1 MIYIITCKQYVA
13 IAKDRIKKEVY
24 SFTEKPEL
32 VVLQIDHNPASDT
45 YISGKEKD
53 CNEVG
58 IDFIKFN
65 FDSSK
70 DSQNK
75 IVEIIQAAN
84 NDKYVNGILLQVPIP
99 EKYDLK
105 YLQSLISPEKDVD
118 GFKRDSL
125 FDPCTPKGIM
135 DWINHNCIDLVGKN
149 IVVVGR
155 SEIVGKPLV
164 KMLIDKGA
172 TVTSCNSHT
181 KDIEDF
187 THNADIVITAIG
199 KPKYFTAE
207 YFGMSTDLIIDVGI
221 NRDENGKL
229 CGDVNA
235 EQTLMVY
242 PQIYITPVP
251 GGVGLLTRTA
261 LLDNV
266 VKAYKMQN
274 KIEEVVQDED
284 SVRSNQ

>member
-118 GFKRDSL
+118 GFRKDSY
-125 FDPCTPKGIM
+125 FAPCTPKGIL
-135 DWINHNCIDLVGKN
+135 DWLEYNHIDLEGKDVAV
-149 IVVVGR
+149 IGR
-155 SEIVGKPLV
+155 SDIVGKPLTR
-164 KMLIDKGA
+164 MLINKGA
-172 TVTSCNSHT
+172 TVVCCNSHT
-181 KDIEDF
+181 KDIK
-187 THNADIVITAIG
+187 TYTKHADIVITAIG
-199 KPKYFTAE
+199 KPKYFDAS
-207 YFGMSTDLIIDVGI
+207 YFSNKTELVIDVGI
-221 NRDENGKL
+221 NRDENNKL
-229 CGDVNA
+229 CGDVDDGNVLLA
-235 EQTLMVY
+235 F
-242 PQIYITPVP
+242 PHIYITPVP
-251 GGVGLLTRTA
+251 GGVGLLTRVA

-266 VKAYKMQN
+266 VTAYQQHYLTSSDIN
-274 KIEEVVQDED
+274 KY
-284 SVRSNQ
+284 

>member
-13 IAKDRIKKEVY
+13 IEKDRIKKEVS
-24 SFTEKPEL
+24 SFAENPEL
-32 VVLQIDHNPASDT
+32 VVLQVDHDPASDT
-45 YISGKEKD
+45 YISGKERD
-53 CNEVG
+53 CKEVG

-70 DSQNK
+70 DSQDK

-84 NDKYVNGILLQVPIP
+84 HDKYVNGILLQVPIP

-105 YLQSLISPEKDVD
+105 YLQSIICPEKDVD

-125 FDPCTPKGIM
+125 FNPCTPKGIM
-135 DWINHNCIDLVGKN
+135 DWIDHNRIDLESKN
-149 IVVVGR
+149 VVVVGR

-164 KMLIDKGA
+164 RMLIERGA

-181 KDIEDF
+181 KDTEDF

-199 KPKYFTAE
+199 KANYFTAE
-207 YFGMSTDLIIDVGI
+207 YFGMNTDLIVDVGI

-274 KIEEVVQDED
+274 KIEEVVRDED
-284 SVRSNQ
+284 SVRIDQ

>member
-118 GFKRDSL
+118 GFRKDSY
-125 FDPCTPKGIM
+125 FAPCTPKGIL
-135 DWINHNCIDLVGKN
+135 DWLEYNHIDLEGKDVAV
-149 IVVVGR
+149 IGR
-155 SEIVGKPLV
+155 SDIVGKPLTR
-164 KMLIDKGA
+164 MLINKGA
-172 TVTSCNSHT
+172 TVVCCNSHT
-181 KDIEDF
+181 KDIK
-187 THNADIVITAIG
+187 TYTKHADIVITAIG
-199 KPKYFTAE
+199 KPKYFDAS
-207 YFGMSTDLIIDVGI
+207 YFSNKTELVIDVGI
-221 NRDENGKL
+221 NRDENNKL
-229 CGDVNA
+229 CGDVDDGNVLLA
-235 EQTLMVY
+235 F
-242 PQIYITPVP
+242 PHIYITPVP
-251 GGVGLLTRTA
+251 GGVGLLTRVA

-266 VKAYKMQN
+266 VTAYQQHYLTSSYIN
-274 KIEEVVQDED
+274 KY
-284 SVRSNQ
+284 

>member
-13 IAKDRIKKEVY
+13 IAKDRIKKEVS

-105 YLQSLISPEKDVD
+105 YLQSLISSEKDVD

-221 NRDENGKL
+221 NRDENSKL

>member
-135 DWINHNCIDLVGKN
+135 DWLEYNHIDLEGKDVAV
-149 IVVVGR
+149 IGR
-155 SEIVGKPLV
+155 SDIVGKPLTR
-164 KMLIDKGA
+164 MLINKGA
-172 TVTSCNSHT
+172 TVVCCNSHT
-181 KDIEDF
+181 KDIK
-187 THNADIVITAIG
+187 TYTKHADIVITAIG
-199 KPKYFTAE
+199 KPKYFDAS
-207 YFGMSTDLIIDVGI
+207 YFSNKTELVIDVGI
-221 NRDENGKL
+221 NRDENNKL
-229 CGDVNA
+229 CGDVDDGNVLLA
-235 EQTLMVY
+235 F
-242 PQIYITPVP
+242 PHIYITPVP
-251 GGVGLLTRTA
+251 GGVGLLTRVA

-266 VKAYKMQN
+266 VTAYQQHYLTSSYIN
-274 KIEEVVQDED
+274 KY
-284 SVRSNQ
+284 